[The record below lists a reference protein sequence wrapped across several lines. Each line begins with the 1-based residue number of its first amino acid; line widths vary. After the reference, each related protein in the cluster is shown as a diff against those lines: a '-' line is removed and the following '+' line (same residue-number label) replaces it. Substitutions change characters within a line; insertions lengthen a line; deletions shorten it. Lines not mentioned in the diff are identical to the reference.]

1 MAIIG
6 GTNKFDGILKDVE
19 FIGLNQTHA
28 WNYSCNV
35 TTDFTSKICRHQGT
49 LLNSG
54 ILLCGGY
61 KNKRSCSVLQQK
73 HNKWTDVEDMNE
85 GRHDFA
91 MTYSD
96 GVVIA
101 VGGSGPLSS
110 SELYENSRWTKIA
123 NAPVTVE
130 SSCLVAL
137 GSHEVILI
145 GGRQNGHVSMNLTVT
160 TRNNGRS
167 INRQFKEIIN
177 RIISFK
183 NLFCQY

>member
-1 MAIIG
+1 M
-6 GTNKFDGILKDVE
+6 
-19 FIGLNQTHA
+19 
-28 WNYSCNV
+28 
-35 TTDFTSKICRHQGT
+35 DFTRKICRHQGT
-49 LLNSG
+49 LHDSG

-73 HNKWTDVEDMNE
+73 HNTWTDIKEMKE

-91 MTYSD
+91 MASSD

-110 SELYENSRWTKIA
+110 SELYENSKWRKIA

-137 GSHEVILI
+137 GSHEVMLI
-145 GGRQNGHVSMNLTVT
+145 GGRQDGHVSMNVVRT
-160 TRNNGRS
+160 THSNITSR
-167 INRQFKEIIN
+167 
-177 RIISFK
+177 
-183 NLFCQY
+183 